1 MNIKKALCESILCDP
16 LWWNVCWFLSNGV
29 LLGRRA
35 YILYVEE
42 GKSASQKFV
51 LRSNSLGYASLWC
64 IFAILTIVFVV
75 FSEDPGEGVNAIG
88 VLLVEF
94 VAICLWRPYFGNGD
108 LIQHVVQQTRN
119 RMRFLLV
126 QGLGLNATECA
137 RYWDANENAIV
148 ALWTRHL
155 KDKRWKQFTPKE
167 RNALLFDTGIEC
179 GKVLEDNTWEGVLY
193 DVAAFFQE
201 WRTEVEESRPLR
213 VPEHIASSMIHG
225 NDAGSQA
232 LLSVAVLV
240 ANEDPELRR
249 TRDWDERLASRQFSA
264 ARIAKRKTAGEGIL
278 RWPDCVAQQPRFEIR
293 GCDVDMTDLKIVDG
307 SHIMPCHGI
316 RCLPASILYTLLEIV
331 QCGYL
336 RCQADGTIQADLTF
350 KYGNM
355 VFNKD
360 QWDPLRS
367 IQRKPFRYITS
378 ATWMAGDVAF
388 VVEQREITGSAAELD
403 GSGYLSGTLRLRFN
417 VDVVDEETSWV
428 ERSYPSTKENET
440 IWGDVGEMECTNC
453 TIHVLNKPMAALIC
467 VSWLLTLMAVWLMK
481 MAWYGLIC
489 SCRCFSSF
497 FVDPASAAKP
507 NTMPVIPTAKTCRK
521 TAAEMLVMSKSG
533 RDNETTVHR
542 AETMELVQRLGSWIS
557 GSAREA
563 NQNDTVEQCPV

>member
-1 MNIKKALCESILCDP
+1 MNISALFKLALKNP
-16 LWWNVCWFLSNGV
+16 LWWNVCWFISNGI

-35 YILYVEE
+35 YISYVEE
-42 GKSASQKFV
+42 GKSASQRFV

-64 IFAILTIVFVV
+64 IFAILTGVLVF

-94 VAICLWRPYFGNGD
+94 VAVSLWRPYFGNGD
-108 LIQHVVQQTRN
+108 LIQRVVEQTRN

-137 RYWDANENAIV
+137 RYWDANESAIV

-155 KDKRWKQFTPKE
+155 KDKRWERFTPKE
-167 RNALLFDTGIEC
+167 RNALLFDTGVEC
-179 GKVLEDNTWEGVLY
+179 GKVLENSTWEGVLY
-193 DVAAFFQE
+193 DVAAFYQE

-213 VPEHIASSMIHG
+213 VPEHIAKSMIHG

-240 ANEDPELRR
+240 ANEDPDLRR

-278 RWPDCVAQQPRFEIR
+278 RWPDCVAQQPRFEIQS
-293 GCDVDMTDLKIVDG
+293 CDDVDMTHLKIVDG
-307 SHIMPCHGI
+307 DRIVPCHGI
-316 RCLPASILYTLLEIV
+316 RYLPASILYTLLEII

-336 RCQADGTIQADLTF
+336 RRREDGTIQADLTF

-360 QWDPLRS
+360 QWDPLRA
-367 IQRKPFRYITS
+367 IQRRPFRYITS

-388 VVEQREITGSAAELD
+388 VVEQREITGSAAALD
-403 GSGYLSGTLRLRFN
+403 GSGYLSGTLKVEFN
-417 VDVVDEETSWV
+417 VDVIDEGTSWV

-440 IWGDVGEMECTNC
+440 IWGDIADMECTNC
-453 TIHVLNKPMAALIC
+453 AIHLLNKPMALLIG
-467 VSWLLTLMAVWLMK
+467 VSWLLTLMAVWMME
-481 MAWYGLIC
+481 MALYWL
-489 SCRCFSSF
+489 SCLFSCLSRYF
-497 FVDPASAAKP
+497 IYPASVTHP
-507 NTMPVIPTAKTCRK
+507 RSMPAMPTAKPCGK
-521 TAAEMLVMSKSG
+521 TAAEMLVTSQSG

-542 AETMELVQRLGSWIS
+542 AETMELVRRLGSWIS
-557 GSAREA
+557 GSTREA
-563 NQNDTVEQCPV
+563 SQNDTAGQCPV